1 MSGYVVRKLQA
12 SGKYGSVEFLAVKDP
27 DVVDGA
33 DHESTD
39 WIKLI
44 DHGGLVHVTDECYQ
58 LFISIEY
65 AIRRCMQ
72 DRETMSY
79 S

>member
-1 MSGYVVRKLQA
+1 M
-12 SGKYGSVEFLAVKDP
+12 DP

-39 WIKLI
+39 WIKVI
-44 DHGGLVHVTDECYQ
+44 DRGGLVHVTDECYQ
-58 LFISIEY
+58 LFTSIDVDVY
-65 AIRRCMQ
+65 M
-72 DRETMSY
+72 TMKQKILSY